1 MIAFWATAGVLSA
14 AAAALILFRAARA
27 AAHGAPV
34 DTTSVFYRRQLAEIG
49 VLADR
54 GLLGA
59 EERRSAEAE
68 AGRRLL
74 AAADHPAEPWS
85 TTSNRLPILIVAAA
99 APALALL
106 LYLKVGAPGVADQ
119 PFATRLA
126 QWTASDPHSLDAP
139 EIAAVISAKIKQRP
153 NDPDGYR
160 FLAMAEGASNNPA
173 AAVLALKRAVRLAPQ
188 RADLWE
194 MLGEA
199 QVFQAGD
206 VTEDAKQAFAEAL
219 KRDPA
224 NVGARFQLARA
235 RIKAGDKVGGVADWR
250 AILASLPADDPR
262 RADLT
267 AAIAEA
273 EGAPAPPVQ
282 PRGLSADQLTAVRG
296 MVSNLANRLAAS
308 PDDPAGWVQL
318 VKAYAVLGDT
328 AKRDA
333 ALKAARA
340 RYAAKPDVLQAL
352 AQAAATEPM
361 K

>member
-14 AAAALILFRAARA
+14 AAAILILFRAARA
-27 AAHGAPV
+27 AAHAAPG

-49 VLADR
+49 DLADR
-54 GLLGA
+54 GLLA
-59 EERRSAEAE
+59 ADERRSAESE

-74 AAADHPAEPWS
+74 AAADHPAEAWS
-85 TTSNRLPILIVAAA
+85 TAPNRPALLVVAVA
-99 APALALL
+99 APALALV
-106 LYLKVGAPGVADQ
+106 LYLMLGAPGVADQ
-119 PFATRLA
+119 PFAGRLA
-126 QWTASDPHSLDAP
+126 QWTASDPRSLNAP
-139 EIAAVISAKIKQRP
+139 EIAAVIASKIKQHP
-153 NDPDGYR
+153 DDADGYR
-160 FLAMAEGASNNPA
+160 FLAMAQGASNNPA
-173 AAVLALKRAVRLAPQ
+173 AAVMALKRAVRLAPQ

-206 VTEDAKQAFAEAL
+206 VTEDARAAFVETL
-219 KRDPA
+219 KRDPT

-235 RIKAGDKVGGVADWR
+235 RIKAGDRATGLAEWR
-250 AILASLPADDPR
+250 AILAGMAPDDRR

-267 AAIAEA
+267 AAIAEV
-273 EGAPAPPVQ
+273 EGGPAPPPVAQ
-282 PRGLSADQLTAVRG
+282 GLSADQMTAVRG
-296 MVSNLANRLAAS
+296 MVAGLAARLAAT

-318 VKAYAVLGDT
+318 VKAYAVLGDA

-340 RYAAKPDVLQAL
+340 RYAGKPQVLDAL